1 MTLEVTTP
9 WAFGDDQTIV
19 LDGRK
24 YTVHAAIKLAEDLPV
39 RALPLA
45 DFNISYGSPCRDTLR
60 NFVEHMK
67 LVEDADLSY
76 PIILNED
83 GAIID
88 GRHRLCK
95 ALLEGHETI
104 RVQRF
109 VKDPG
114 ACWAWD

>member
-1 MTLEVTTP
+1 MTLEISKP
-9 WAFGDDQTIV
+9 WEFGDSQTIV
-19 LDGRK
+19 ISGRK

-39 RALPLA
+39 QALPLS

-60 NFVEHMK
+60 GFVEHMK

-83 GAIID
+83 GMIID
-88 GRHRLCK
+88 GKHRLAK

-104 RVQRF
+104 RAQRF
-109 VKDPG
+109 VSDPDG
-114 ACWAWD
+114 CWQWD